1 MLRIPFSHSIRIPR
15 SGAFTPLHL
24 LFPDIAPRF
33 ALLAALGDLSL
44 VISRDIDTPHVHE
57 VPRKG
62 VLRDVK
68 EKSELLGGASE
79 GGVVVRRRGGVGRLD
94 ERLVGVVGRTAWVG
108 WEKTGVDDECVKR
121 RQVKD
126 ERELE
131 KVGVVV
137 LGEVSA
143 RVSMGKAEG
152 GAGGE
157 G

>member
-1 MLRIPFSHSIRIPR
+1 
-15 SGAFTPLHL
+15 
-24 LFPDIAPRF
+24 
-33 ALLAALGDLSL
+33 
-44 VISRDIDTPHVHE
+44 
-57 VPRKG
+57 
-62 VLRDVK
+62 
-68 EKSELLGGASE
+68 
-79 GGVVVRRRGGVGRLD
+79 
-94 ERLVGVVGRTAWVG
+94 
-108 WEKTGVDDECVKR
+108 VKR

>member
-1 MLRIPFSHSIRIPR
+1 
-15 SGAFTPLHL
+15 
-24 LFPDIAPRF
+24 
-33 ALLAALGDLSL
+33 
-44 VISRDIDTPHVHE
+44 
-57 VPRKG
+57 
-62 VLRDVK
+62 LRDVK